1 MITVDDEILFY
12 AFRYALG
19 RQTYAVSSVVE
30 CIAKNWSALGE
41 NTKEKILREIKE
53 AISEDLAGDSK
64 IDVPI
69 WNKVLQFDI

>member
-1 MITVDDEILFY
+1 MITVDDEIIFY

-30 CIAKNWSALGE
+30 CIENNWPALRE
-41 NTKEKILREIKE
+41 NTKEKIHREIKE

-69 WNKVLQFDI
+69 WNNVLQLEI

>member
-30 CIAKNWSALGE
+30 CIVNNWPVLRE
-41 NTKEKILREIKE
+41 NTKEKIHREVRE
-53 AISEDLAGDSK
+53 AISESLAGDSK

-69 WNKVLQFDI
+69 WNKVLQLEV